1 LVETITEEASEAIT
15 ITIMAEEDSD
25 LNLKEDLMQIIQKI
39 LNKFYLQL
47 IGLQDN

>member
-15 ITIMAEEDSD
+15 ITIMAEEDTD